1 MDRVGGRESQ
11 TKIPSAEGI
20 EHEGWFFAASV
31 TPAWSC
37 RPTQVQEAY
46 MSTTDRLMRTTL
58 EMAKPVLDK
67 LGIVAAPLRGVYD
80 ARRVLTIE
88 RPPDE
93 VEQFLADGSH
103 TASTFGSGARPDGT
117 GRGTAD
123 PFLWR
128 LDSGR
133 ASATVRPST
142 DGGQGSEVVLDV
154 HLDSVRRGD
163 GVRYADNA
171 GVIAIRAL
179 HRIKSHMETGEV
191 ATLAGNPA
199 ARPDPDPYGD

>member
-1 MDRVGGRESQ
+1 M
-11 TKIPSAEGI
+11 T
-20 EHEGWFFAASV
+20 
-31 TPAWSC
+31 
-37 RPTQVQEAY
+37 
-46 MSTTDRLMRTTL
+46 TTDRLMRSTL

-67 LGIVAAPLRGVYD
+67 LGIVAAPLRGAYD
-80 ARRVLTIE
+80 ARRALTIE
-88 RPPDE
+88 RSPDE

-103 TASTFGSGARPDGT
+103 TASIFGSNAHPDGAGGST
-117 GRGTAD
+117 GDAFR
-123 PFLWR
+123 WR

-133 ASATVRPST
+133 ASATVRPAT
-142 DGGQGSEVVLDV
+142 DGGQGSEVVVDV
-154 HLDSVRRGD
+154 HLDSIRRGD

-179 HRIKSHMETGEV
+179 HRIKSLMETGEV